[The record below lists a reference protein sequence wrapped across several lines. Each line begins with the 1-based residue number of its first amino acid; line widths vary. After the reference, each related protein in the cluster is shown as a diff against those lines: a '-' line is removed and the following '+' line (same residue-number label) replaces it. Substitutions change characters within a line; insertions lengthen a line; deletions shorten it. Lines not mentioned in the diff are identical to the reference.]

1 MCSVFSTKAVCL
13 KWEDQSCMC
22 KLSMSQGHF
31 WWCWTDNNLHAQ
43 LNYWWINYSLH
54 QSIDKTYCTKDFPGK
69 AFFKLF
75 ATVNSNH
82 WLFLISIFFL
92 ELKGEEGWTKLN
104 YAENFDTSLG
114 TVRDNVPRQDCNKI
128 SKSEFVERYEKPR
141 IPVVLTHTMDHWKS
155 MRKWTVEVWGIYL

>member
-1 MCSVFSTKAVCL
+1 MRFSRK
-13 KWEDQSCMC
+13 SI
-22 KLSMSQGHF
+22 LSIV
-31 WWCWTDNNLHAQ
+31 WDYKCEPLII
-43 LNYWWINYSLH
+43 IN
-54 QSIDKTYCTKDFPGK
+54 IKCF
-69 AFFKLF
+69 
-75 ATVNSNH
+75 
-82 WLFLISIFFL
+82 FFL

-155 MRKWTVEVWGIYL
+155 MRKWSVEV

>member
-1 MCSVFSTKAVCL
+1 MDKLYSTAEPYESLFSNAL
-13 KWEDQSCMC
+13 NLNC
-22 KLSMSQGHF
+22 KKS
-31 WWCWTDNNLHAQ
+31 
-43 LNYWWINYSLH
+43 
-54 QSIDKTYCTKDFPGK
+54 FPGK

-75 ATVNSNH
+75 ATGCK
-82 WLFLISIFFL
+82 LLIIIINVLL

-155 MRKWTVEVWGIYL
+155 MRKWTVEVCGKYTCI